1 MTAPRTILFDVNETL
16 LNMEPMRVA
25 INFLLGSESS
35 FQLWFGLLLQ
45 YSLVDNCTN
54 NYHDF
59 VSIAG
64 AALEMAATINDKK
77 VTIKEITNT
86 LQIIKKLSPHPD
98 VVPGLQLL
106 QQNGYRL
113 ATLSN
118 SPLQTSL
125 AQLAFAKIDLYFE
138 AILSVDAVKK
148 YKPSLEPYN
157 YAASIL
163 QVDINQIIMVAAH
176 GWDIAGAARAGM
188 KTAFINRPNQALYP
202 LTEPPTYDEKDIILF
217 AKKLKR
223 VMSYK

>member
-16 LNMEPMRVA
+16 LNMEPMKVA
-25 INFLLGSESS
+25 INSLLGSENG

-54 NYHDF
+54 KHHDF
-59 VSIAG
+59 VAIAG
-64 AALEMAATINDKK
+64 AALEMAATIND
-77 VTIKEITNT
+77 IKITT
-86 LQIIKKLSPHPD
+86 AEKTDSLQIIKMLSPYPD
-98 VVPGLQLL
+98 VVPGLLLL

-148 YKPSLEPYN
+148 YKPSLEPYE
-157 YAASIL
+157 YAATIL
-163 QVDINQIIMVAAH
+163 KVATNQIIMVAAH
-176 GWDIAGAARAGM
+176 GWDIAGAANAGM
-188 KTAFINRPNQALYP
+188 QTAFINRPGQSLYH
-202 LTEPPTYDEKDIILF
+202 LTDQPNFNEKDVFSF
-217 AKKLKR
+217 AKKLTL
-223 VMSYK
+223 V